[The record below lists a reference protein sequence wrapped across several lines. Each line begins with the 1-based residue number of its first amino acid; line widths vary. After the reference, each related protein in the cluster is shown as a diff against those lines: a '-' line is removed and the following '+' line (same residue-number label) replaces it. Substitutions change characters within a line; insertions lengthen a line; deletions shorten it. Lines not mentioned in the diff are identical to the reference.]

1 MATSKP
7 PIFLKFRSSTGFVL
21 TTVALALFTDLWL
34 YGIVVPILPF
44 ILSDRLNVPHD
55 QIQSYTSILL
65 GTYAGATVLLSPIAG
80 VIADR
85 LPARQIP
92 FTGGLLA
99 LVASTTLLCFGQTI
113 GVLILARILQG
124 ASAAVVWTV
133 GMALVKDTVG
143 GENLGTAI
151 GSMFSVV
158 SVGELLAPVLGGIVY
173 GKAGNNA
180 VFGMGFGLLGLDIL
194 MRFAMVEKKVAKR
207 YGREYAEDSG
217 TDEESAS
224 NDEQSDENT
233 RLLAKPSDEEEENL
247 RNYVLPPKLPRWA
260 PNGFIYILLTSPR
273 LLTAQLVSIAQATV
287 IALFDATIPL
297 LVQDLFNF
305 TPLSAG
311 LIFIPLVLPC
321 LIFGPLAGKGVDRYG
336 VKIFGTLGFLYLA
349 IPIFLLRTVRA
360 GGTPEVVKLAAL
372 LAVCAPG
379 ISSVSTPSIVE
390 ASEVFGKYHAANPEL
405 FGPEGPYAKM
415 FAVNSM
421 MFSAGLA
428 IGPAMAGL
436 LKERMGYGGLNAVV
450 AGMCV
455 AVAGVCFGYLGG
467 RPRKLTG
474 WWR

>member
-1 MATSKP
+1 
-7 PIFLKFRSSTGFVL
+7 
-21 TTVALALFTDLWL
+21 
-34 YGIVVPILPF
+34 
-44 ILSDRLNVPHD
+44 
-55 QIQSYTSILL
+55 
-65 GTYAGATVLLSPIAG
+65 
-80 VIADR
+80 
-85 LPARQIP
+85 
-92 FTGGLLA
+92 
-99 LVASTTLLCFGQTI
+99 
-113 GVLILARILQG
+113 
-124 ASAAVVWTV
+124 
-133 GMALVKDTVG
+133 
-143 GENLGTAI
+143 
-151 GSMFSVV
+151 
-158 SVGELLAPVLGGIVY
+158 
-173 GKAGNNA
+173 
-180 VFGMGFGLLGLDIL
+180 MGFGLLGLDIL

-421 MFSAGLA
+421 MFTKQDYSEILFENYTRSLKKVGLSSS
-428 IGPAMAGL
+428 IIYHYSPSPRTYKQM
-436 LKERMGYGGLNAVV
+436 ERNQQVNGNPSFLVMV
-450 AGMCV
+450 
-455 AVAGVCFGYLGG
+455 
-467 RPRKLTG
+467 
-474 WWR
+474 